1 MQINS
6 HRMMNFLLSFPIYG
20 MHIYR
25 HINKLHFNPLTTRND
40 QHVTSPSKIHTLSS
54 KQVIRILAVQHSNRL
69 PNQTAVK
76 IPNLPGEC
84 LVNSSVLSNHQIE
97 QIPIS
102 SFSNTAESFIKI
114 MRITEMI
121 VNLRSFD

>member
-1 MQINS
+1 M
-6 HRMMNFLLSFPIYG
+6 
-20 MHIYR
+20 
-25 HINKLHFNPLTTRND
+25 
-40 QHVTSPSKIHTLSS
+40 
-54 KQVIRILAVQHSNRL
+54 RILAVLHSNRL

-76 IPNLPGEC
+76 IPNPHGEF